1 MDKEELEELL
11 KKDTSRLKDESPE
24 EWKERIMAKLLA
36 CNDLLPQF
44 DPRIPGFGAWEGLTE
59 VSDDT
64 ARLITATCVYFNALA
79 FHDPPEYKDPSD
91 TLSDEKWP

>member
-1 MDKEELEELL
+1 MDTAELAEVLH
-11 KKDTSRLKDESPE
+11 KDTSRLKDESPE

-44 DPRIPGFGAWEGLTE
+44 DPRIPGFGAGEGLE

-64 ARLITATCVYFNALA
+64 ARLINATCTYFNALA

-91 TLSDEKWP
+91 TLSDEKWS

>member
-1 MDKEELEELL
+1 MDKELEELL

-24 EWKERIMAKLLA
+24 EYEARMTEKFLA
-36 CNDLLPQF
+36 CNRLLPQF

-64 ARLITATCVYFNALA
+64 ARLITATCVYFNASITL
-79 FHDPPEYKDPSD
+79 HPPEYKDPSD

>member
-1 MDKEELEELL
+1 MDKELEELL
-11 KKDTSRLKDESPE
+11 KKDTLRLKDES
-24 EWKERIMAKLLA
+24 KEAYKKRMLGKALA
-36 CNDLLPQF
+36 CNRWLPRF
-44 DPRIPGFGAWEGLTE
+44 DPRIPGFGAWDGLE

-64 ARLITATCVYFNALA
+64 ARLINATCTYFNVLA

>member
-1 MDKEELEELL
+1 MDEELEELL

-24 EWKERIMAKLLA
+24 EYEARMTEKFLA
-36 CNDLLPQF
+36 CNRLLPQF
-44 DPRIPGFGAWEGLTE
+44 DPRIKGFGGWEGLTE

-64 ARLITATCVYFNALA
+64 ARLITATCVYFNASITL
-79 FHDPPEYKDPSD
+79 HPQEYKDPSD

>member
-1 MDKEELEELL
+1 MDEELEELL
-11 KKDTSRLKDESPE
+11 KKDTLRLKDES
-24 EWKERIMAKLLA
+24 KEAYKKRMLGKAIA
-36 CNDLLPQF
+36 CNRWLPRL

-64 ARLITATCVYFNALA
+64 ARLITATCVYFNASIGN
-79 FHDPPEYKDPSD
+79 PPEYKDPSD